1 MAGQQQR
8 TTTAGSWQSVN
19 ASAGRGRELSRD
31 THGKERM
38 KKERMKKE
46 RMKKERMKKE
56 RMKTER
62 MKTERM
68 KTERMARRNAWQD
81 RTLEK
86 STENQET
93 RYHVRTS

>member
-68 KTERMARRNAWQD
+68 ARRNAWQD